1 LVNKINI
8 KSKKEMRYELTKSA
22 LACVPARYK
31 NFSGEWNTR
40 TTKNIANEAIMSADT
55 ALSKLYPDEP

>member
-1 LVNKINI
+1 
-8 KSKKEMRYELTKSA
+8 MRYELTKSA